1 MAVLPFKRRTN
12 PCSAAPGSWTVEELA
27 ELQRLVGALSRIR
40 GARSWH
46 PAITEEGDPQ
56 FYLLGAE
63 PEQRC
68 VASVSRL
75 DRFYILEDGEGRVL
89 AERASLADLVNEAGS
104 LFRVRRGLPFTAR
117 VALVVCAA
125 RSLLND
131 KLAPLEESFELLAIF
146 V

>member
-1 MAVLPFKRRTN
+1 M
-12 PCSAAPGSWTVEELA
+12 
-27 ELQRLVGALSRIR
+27 
-40 GARSWH
+40 
-46 PAITEEGDPQ
+46 
-56 FYLLGAE
+56 LGAE

-117 VALVVCAA
+117 VALVLCAA